1 MKSDRNTLGIS
12 CLLAGALLT
21 SLTGQAAGQAIS
33 YAIKMEIT
41 YTGTLYS
48 STDGENWTE
57 VAGAVSPYYVSME
70 DSKKLFFC
78 SRGEAPEPKP
88 GEDFIAQLPGGVEL
102 NLNWIKPGS
111 FIMGSPVD
119 EVGRDLV
126 YDETQHT
133 VTLTKGF
140 WMGQYEVTQAQYEA
154 VMETNPSQ
162 FRGADHPVDS
172 ISWEDAKAF
181 CEKLNDVAKTTGLLP
196 EGYEYAMPTEAQWE
210 YACRAGTTTA
220 LNNGQDLSD
229 EWDCPELDEVGW
241 YLFNSGAMSQPVGQK
256 LPNAWGLYDMHG
268 NVFEWCTD
276 WFAKYPAGEQTDPTG
291 AETGENK
298 VMRGGSWDSVAGY
311 CRSAFRKPGAPDA
324 ADNRAGLRLIMV
336 QNRAGITIP
345 LAEGVDLDLV
355 EIKAGTFIMGSPS
368 DELGRYDD
376 EVQHEV
382 TLTQDYWLGK
392 YEVTQAQYEAIMETN
407 PSHFS
412 GDNNPVEEVSWNDAM
427 EFCAKLT
434 AAAKASGKLPEGYE
448 FTLPTEAQWEYAC
461 RAGTTTALNSGKN
474 LSGEEEC
481 PEMDEVDWY
490 WGNSDRKT
498 HPVGQKQPNAWG
510 LYDMHGNVNE
520 WCLDWEG
527 EYPTSSVTDPTGPVT
542 GDYRI
547 LRGGC
552 WGNYAYYC
560 RSASRSSNS
569 DDTSDWNYGFRV
581 ALVPVK

>member
-1 MKSDRNTLGIS
+1 MKSDYNTLGIS

-88 GEDFIAQLPGGVEL
+88 GVDFSTSLPGGVEL
-102 NLNWIKPGS
+102 NLNWIAPGS
-111 FIMGSPVD
+111 FVMGSPKD
-119 EVGRDLV
+119 EMGRDLI

-181 CEKLNDVAKTTGLLP
+181 CEKLNEVAKTTGLLP

-256 LPNAWGLYDMHG
+256 QPNAWGLYDMHG

-276 WFAKYPAGEQTDPTG
+276 WFANYPAGEQTDPTG

-298 VMRGGSWDSVAGY
+298 VMRG
-311 CRSAFRKPGAPDA
+311 
-324 ADNRAGLRLIMV
+324 
-336 QNRAGITIP
+336 
-345 LAEGVDLDLV
+345 
-355 EIKAGTFIMGSPS
+355 
-368 DELGRYDD
+368 
-376 EVQHEV
+376 
-382 TLTQDYWLGK
+382 
-392 YEVTQAQYEAIMETN
+392 
-407 PSHFS
+407 
-412 GDNNPVEEVSWNDAM
+412 
-427 EFCAKLT
+427 
-434 AAAKASGKLPEGYE
+434 
-448 FTLPTEAQWEYAC
+448 
-461 RAGTTTALNSGKN
+461 
-474 LSGEEEC
+474 
-481 PEMDEVDWY
+481 
-490 WGNSDRKT
+490 
-498 HPVGQKQPNAWG
+498 
-510 LYDMHGNVNE
+510 
-520 WCLDWEG
+520 
-527 EYPTSSVTDPTGPVT
+527 
-542 GDYRI
+542 
-547 LRGGC
+547 
-552 WGNYAYYC
+552 
-560 RSASRSSNS
+560 
-569 DDTSDWNYGFRV
+569 
-581 ALVPVK
+581 